1 MEHYRHAESMLS
13 IDLINNAKRLCSIKN
28 NIAVILRRRAEYD
41 KAENLIMEAIAIQKE
56 AQGDN
61 FRSPMLEINEMDWGG
76 SLVNLTY
83 LYKTTGMYKK
93 AEETLLN
100 RYDLY
105 SKLCPHRHLIFIGMH
120 RDLGE
125 IYTSMK
131 EYQAAKDNLHIALE
145 LSDDIYGRDHV
156 LSILI
161 LCALGELYL
170 ETSEH
175 EMAELYLTKA
185 LGISDLFN
193 ESARY
198 NHMIVSLS
206 LAKLYIAT
214 QKYSESKQI
223 LMRTLELAEGAYS
236 KEHPIYVRGQELLQL
251 LNNSRHEPE
260 KAT

>member
-1 MEHYRHAESMLS
+1 
-13 IDLINNAKRLCSIKN
+13 
-28 NIAVILRRRAEYD
+28 
-41 KAENLIMEAIAIQKE
+41 
-56 AQGDN
+56 
-61 FRSPMLEINEMDWGG
+61 
-76 SLVNLTY
+76 
-83 LYKTTGMYKK
+83 MYKK

-185 LGISDLFN
+185 LGN
-193 ESARY
+193 
-198 NHMIVSLS
+198 
-206 LAKLYIAT
+206 
-214 QKYSESKQI
+214 
-223 LMRTLELAEGAYS
+223 
-236 KEHPIYVRGQELLQL
+236 
-251 LNNSRHEPE
+251 
-260 KAT
+260 